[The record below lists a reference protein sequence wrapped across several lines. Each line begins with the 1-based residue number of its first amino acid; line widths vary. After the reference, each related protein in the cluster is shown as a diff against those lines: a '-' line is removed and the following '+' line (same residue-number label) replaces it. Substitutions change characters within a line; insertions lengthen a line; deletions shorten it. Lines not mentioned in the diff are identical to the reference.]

1 MKYTI
6 HGFSQEKLIDLG
18 LDYVDAAILRY
29 FIDFRETKKMTTK
42 IINGEPYYWVKYE
55 SILEEY
61 PILNIKTKDSMYRRL
76 KKLEEARV
84 LKHVTIR
91 SNGTYSYYTTAEN
104 YLELVSKIE
113 TDRNPSQTDNN
124 PNETDRN
131 PNHTDEKHTEVGLKV
146 GTNNPSTISI
156 NNNNVENKNL
166 DDNVKKIIE
175 YLNAKT
181 NKNFKT
187 NTQATI
193 KLIKARLKEGFTSED
208 FERVINN
215 MNTEWTGTQWEKYL
229 VPTTLFAG
237 KFETYLNQGKNEK
250 KKLSLESKEPIKPLE
265 IIWGEM

>member
-1 MKYTI
+1 MKYTV
-6 HGFSQEKLIDLG
+6 HGFSQERLIELG

-55 SILEEY
+55 SILQEY

-76 KKLEEARV
+76 KKLEEAKV

-91 SNGTYSYYTTAEN
+91 SNGTYSYYTTSEN
-104 YLELVSKIE
+104 YLELVSKNE
-113 TDRNPSQTDNN
+113 TDENPNQTDRNPSQTDNN
-124 PNETDRN
+124 PE
-131 PNHTDEKHTEVGLKV
+131 HTDEKHTGVGLKV

-166 DDNVKKIIE
+166 DDNAKKIIE
-175 YLNAKT
+175 YLNTKA
-181 NKNFKT
+181 NKNFRT
-187 NTQATI
+187 NTQATK
-193 KLIKARLKEGFTSED
+193 KLIKARLKEGFTLED
-208 FERVINN
+208 FKKVIDN
-215 MNTEWTGTQWEKYL
+215 MIVEWTGTQWEKYL

-250 KKLSLESKEPIKPLE
+250 KKLTADPKEPNKPLK